1 MKPSATVVSSALATD
16 ARRRTAGPPR
26 GMGQEWIEA
35 LALVPLFA
43 CLPKRQLRKIAR
55 LAEQVRLAAGAPV
68 VYRAQTGR
76 EFFVILEGTALVRT
90 PAGDEQ
96 RLGPGSFFGE
106 MSVIDGEPRS
116 AAVRAESDLVLM
128 MLGRRQFL
136 RLLQDEPSVAIAV
149 MAELAGRVRRLEAE
163 LGATTWVATPRS

>member
-1 MKPSATVVSSALATD
+1 MKPSASVVSSARASGS
-16 ARRRTAGPPR
+16 RRRTAGPPR
-26 GMGQEWIEA
+26 GMGREWAEA
-35 LALVPLFA
+35 LARVPLFA
-43 CLPKRQLRKIAR
+43 CLSKRQLRTIVR
-55 LAEQVRLAAGAPV
+55 LAEQVRLPAGAPV

-116 AAVRAESDLVLM
+116 AAVRAETDLVLM

-149 MAELAGRVRRLEAE
+149 MAELAGRIRRLEAD
-163 LGATTWVATPRS
+163 LGASTPRT

>member
-1 MKPSATVVSSALATD
+1 MKPSASVVSSALATG

-26 GMGQEWIEA
+26 GMGREWAEA
-35 LALVPLFA
+35 LGRVPLFA
-43 CLPKRQLRKIAR
+43 CLPKRQLRTIAR
-55 LAEQVRLAAGAPV
+55 LAERVRLPAGAPV

-90 PAGDEQ
+90 PAGEEQ
-96 RLGPGSFFGE
+96 QLGPGSFFGE

-116 AAVRAESDLVLM
+116 AAVRAETDLVLM

-149 MAELAGRVRRLEAE
+149 MAELAGRVRRLEAD
-163 LGATTWVATPRS
+163 LGGPTPRT